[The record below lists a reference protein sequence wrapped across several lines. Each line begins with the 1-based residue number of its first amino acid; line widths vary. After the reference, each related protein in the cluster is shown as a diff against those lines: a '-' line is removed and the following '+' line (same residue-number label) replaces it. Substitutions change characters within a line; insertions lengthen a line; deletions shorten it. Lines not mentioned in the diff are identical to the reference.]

1 MNFIQKIIFSW
12 NFEIDLNKTVL
23 HLAVTLNEI
32 EIIQAL
38 LNRKGIDTD
47 AIDEI

>member
-1 MNFIQKIIFSW
+1 MNFIQKNIFSW
-12 NFEIDLNKTVL
+12 NFDIDLNKTVL